1 MARIRTIQPT
11 FARSPSMKRISR
23 DARLLFVLLWTVV
36 DDEGRCHAEPDDL
49 AKVLFPEDFD
59 APRYMHGWLE
69 ELENEGCIE
78 RYDVDGIDYL
88 RVRHWHKHQ
97 RVYHPTR
104 SYLPPPPHE
113 RLGGSGIRE
122 SSGANRL
129 RGRKCS
135 QDQELGDRSDMVPEN
150 SREEIDDHTPVV
162 VTRETVLRDLQRIQK
177 NAEADGAHPSALRSV
192 ELKAKIGLGPDK
204 SGEGSSEEEMSPS
217 PAEIRG
223 LPRTGS
229 LR

>member
-11 FARSPSMKRISR
+11 FAYSPSMKRISR
-23 DARLLFVLLWTVV
+23 DARLLFVLIWTVV

-78 RYDVDGIDYL
+78 RYDVDHIDYL

-104 SYLPPPPHE
+104 SCLPPPPHE
-113 RLGGSGIRE
+113 RLSDSGIRE
-122 SSGANRL
+122 SSGADRL
-129 RGRKCS
+129 RGRKYS
-135 QDQELGDRSDMVPEN
+135 QDQGLETQSDTFPEI
-150 SREEIDDHTPVV
+150 SREENDDAPVV
-162 VTRETVLRDLQRIQK
+162 VTRDTVLRDLRRIQK
-177 NAEADGAHPSALRSV
+177 QAEADAAHPSAIRSV
-192 ELKAKIGLGPDK
+192 EL
-204 SGEGSSEEEMSPS
+204 
-217 PAEIRG
+217 
-223 LPRTGS
+223 
-229 LR
+229 